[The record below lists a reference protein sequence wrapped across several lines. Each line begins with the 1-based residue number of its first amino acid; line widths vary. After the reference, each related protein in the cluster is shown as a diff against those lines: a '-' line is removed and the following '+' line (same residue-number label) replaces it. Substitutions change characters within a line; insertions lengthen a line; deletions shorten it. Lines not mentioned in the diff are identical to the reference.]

1 MGVSLSSALWSPPL
15 QAWRSIL
22 TSVPAGSPGC
32 ASCFIAYG
40 LNYTPPEVPSGFS
53 ARHYSFPEQAAPTS
67 NGGEKMKSILTSI
80 AAGSLLAAFATA
92 QTPRYPVTDLGTFGG
107 TFSIPNGINNAGRV
121 AGAANVPAGNQHP
134 FLSGIVKT
142 DLGTLGGPNALS
154 YGPDGREE
162 MAITSEISK
171 TDPLGE
177 DFCGFGSH
185 LICLGA
191 FWNGTMTPLPTLGGA
206 NAIAWTLNNRGQ
218 LAGVAENATKDKL
231 CKSPQVLDFEAVIW
245 GPGQGQIQAL
255 PTLSG
260 DTVGFA
266 VMINDL
272 GQAVGSSGTCDN
284 AAVGVQ
290 GVFYGPHAV
299 LWDNGSV
306 TDLGNLGG
314 VMNNVA
320 TAINNRGEVVGSSDL
335 PGDTSAHGFLW
346 TKDAGIQDIGAL
358 GADVMAAPIWIN
370 NNSQVSGGSCDD
382 MGNCR
387 AFLWQ
392 KKVMTDLN
400 TLIPADSPFYLLF
413 GCSINDAGEIVGPA
427 LNKSTGEVH
436 AYLATPIPGKAGSGS
451 AAPASQVE
459 TMPMALPENVRQM
472 LRQRLPSARFGAQ
485 PR

>member
-1 MGVSLSSALWSPPL
+1 
-15 QAWRSIL
+15 
-22 TSVPAGSPGC
+22 
-32 ASCFIAYG
+32 
-40 LNYTPPEVPSGFS
+40 
-53 ARHYSFPEQAAPTS
+53 
-67 NGGEKMKSILTSI
+67 MKSILTSI
-80 AAGSLLAAFATA
+80 AAGSLLAALATA
-92 QTPRYPVTDLGTFGG
+92 QTQRYTVTDLGTFGG

-121 AGAANVPAGNQHP
+121 SGSANVPGGNQHP
-134 FLSGIVKT
+134 FLTGIAKT

-162 MAITSEISK
+162 MAITSETSK

-177 DFCGFGSH
+177 DFCGFGTH

-191 FWNGTMTPLPTLGGA
+191 FWNGTMTALPTLGGA
-206 NAIAWTLNNRGQ
+206 NAIAWNLNNRGQ

-231 CKSPQVLDFEAVIW
+231 CKSPQVLDFEPAIW

-284 AAVGVQ
+284 TAVGVQ

-299 LWDNGSV
+299 LWDNGSA

-314 VMNNVA
+314 MMNNSA
-320 TAINNRGEVVGSSDL
+320 TAINNRSEVVGSSDL
-335 PGDTSAHGFLW
+335 SGDTSAHAFLW
-346 TKDAGIQDIGAL
+346 TKAAGIQDIGAL
-358 GADVMAAPIWIN
+358 GADVNAAAIWIN

-387 AFLWQ
+387 AFVWQ
-392 KKVMTDLN
+392 NKVMTDLN
-400 TLIPADSPFYLLF
+400 TLIPSDSPFYLLF
-413 GCSINDAGEIVGPA
+413 ACSINDAGEMVGPA
-427 LNKSTGEVH
+427 FNKNTGEVH
-436 AYLATPIPGKAGSGS
+436 AYLATPIPGKAAS
-451 AAPASQVE
+451 ASDAPAAREGSN
-459 TMPMALPENVRQM
+459 PMSLPENVRQM
-472 LRQRLPSARFGAQ
+472 LRQRLPVGRFGAQ

>member
-1 MGVSLSSALWSPPL
+1 MIVSRRKLRLL
-15 QAWRSIL
+15 L
-22 TSVPAGSPGC
+22 M
-32 ASCFIAYG
+32 
-40 LNYTPPEVPSGFS
+40 E
-53 ARHYSFPEQAAPTS
+53 EK
-67 NGGEKMKSILTSI
+67 KMKSILTSI
-80 AAGSLLAAFATA
+80 AAGSLLAALATA
-92 QTPRYPVTDLGTFGG
+92 QTPRYTVTDLGTFGG

-121 AGAANVPAGNQHP
+121 SGAANVPGGQQHP
-134 FLSGIVKT
+134 FLTGIAKT

-162 MAITSEISK
+162 MAITSETLK

-191 FWNGTMTPLPTLGGA
+191 FWNGTMTALPTLGGA

-284 AAVGVQ
+284 TAVGVQ

-299 LWDNGSV
+299 LWDNGSAR
-306 TDLGNLGG
+306 DLGNLGG
-314 VMNNVA
+314 AMNNSA

-335 PGDTSAHGFLW
+335 AGDTSAHAFLW

-358 GADVMAAPIWIN
+358 GADVSAAAIWIN

-392 KKVMTDLN
+392 NKVMTDLN

-413 GCSINDAGEIVGPA
+413 ACSINDAGEMVGPA
-427 LNKSTGEVH
+427 LNKNTGEVH
-436 AYLATPIPGKAGSGS
+436 AYLATPVPGKAASVS
-451 AAPASQVE
+451 DTPAAREATS
-459 TMPMALPENVRQM
+459 PMALPENVRQM
-472 LRQRLPSARFGAQ
+472 LRQRLPVGRFGAP